1 MTTAALLKELAADF
15 FSTFAPSALKQVDSM
30 FEQLKFDEPSKL
42 EVNFGLAMPPEM
54 RRRILVDIGISE
66 AKAPAIP
73 SRFIPHLAIL
83 KKIVDQSA
91 LQEEPLNQ
99 KQIRNLVKQEGSRL
113 KLFDYEIDQ
122 LLNIFP
128 QWIANATKKHSVEL
142 SPANIA
148 QVNNNKKD
156 SVSPVAFNGI
166 IGKSSKML
174 SMFDCLTK
182 ISGSSLSILIQGE
195 SGTGKELV
203 AHAIHNMSDRADNNF
218 IPVNCAALPDSIIES
233 ELFGHEKGAFTGAM
247 AQKKG
252 YFEIADRGTIFLDEI
267 GETSLNTQVKLLR
280 VLQEQQFYR
289 VGGTA
294 PVKVNVR
301 VITATNRELVEMVKT
316 TSFRHDLYYRINEMT
331 ISLPPLRDRRDDLP
345 LLISHFLVVFAEQNN
360 QKLPAMSDKAMKLLK
375 NYNWP
380 GNIRELENALKR
392 AVVLADDL
400 ILPEH
405 LPAAIADNFIFPES
419 EDGKADNESLAT
431 LVSRAERKIILNA
444 LRHKDFNITKTA
456 EKLRV
461 SRRTLQRKMLQY
473 SISKP

>member
-1 MTTAALLKELAADF
+1 MTKPGLLEELAADF

-30 FEQLKFDEPSKL
+30 FEHLKFEEPSKL

-54 RRRILVDIGISE
+54 RRRILVDIGITD
-66 AKAPAIP
+66 AKAPAIR

-91 LQEEPLNQ
+91 TQQEPLNQ
-99 KQIRNLVKQEGSRL
+99 KQIRALVKEEGSRL

-128 QWIANATKKHSVEL
+128 QWIANVTKKCTVEL
-142 SPANIA
+142 TPANIA
-148 QVNNNKKD
+148 QVSENQKG
-156 SVSPVAFNGI
+156 STTPVAFNGI
-166 IGKSSKML
+166 IGRSSKML

-182 ISGSSLSILIQGE
+182 ISGSSLSILIQGD

-203 AHAIHNMSDRADNNF
+203 AHAIHNMSDRAGKNF
-218 IPVNCAALPDSIIES
+218 IPVNCGALPDSIIES
-233 ELFGHEKGAFTGAM
+233 ELFGYEKGAFTGA
-247 AQKKG
+247 AALKKG
-252 YFEIADRGTIFLDEI
+252 YFEIADQGTIFLDEI

-289 VGGTA
+289 VGGIT

-301 VITATNRELVEMVKT
+301 VITATNRELIEMVKA
-316 TSFRHDLYYRINEMT
+316 SGFRHDLYYRINEMT
-331 ISLPPLRDRRDDLP
+331 ISLPPLRERRDDLP
-345 LLISHFLVVFAEQNN
+345 LLISHFLVIFAKQNN
-360 QKLPAMSDKAMKLLK
+360 QKLPAMSDEAMQLLK
-375 NYNWP
+375 NYTWP

-405 LPAAIADNFIFPES
+405 LPSAITDNSILSEAEDAAADN
-419 EDGKADNESLAT
+419 GSLAA
-431 LVSRAERKIILNA
+431 LVNRAERKILLDA
-444 LRHKDFNITKTA
+444 LRHNDFNITRTA
-456 EKLRV
+456 EKLV
-461 SRRTLQRKMLQY
+461 ISRRTLQRKMLQY
-473 SISKP
+473 SIDKP